1 MIYTDYNTD
10 NGFVR
15 IFESN
20 INDLDL
26 VWHRDM
32 QDRIVEVI
40 EGNNWQLQYDDQL
53 PFRLVDDERYYIE
66 AYSYHRLIKGD
77 GSLTLRIVEL

>member
-10 NGFVR
+10 DGFVR

-32 QDRIVEVI
+32 QDRIVQVI
-40 EGNNWQLQYDDQL
+40 EGNNWQLTQS
-53 PFRLVDDERYYIE
+53 V
-66 AYSYHRLIKGD
+66 
-77 GSLTLRIVEL
+77 